1 MRNINFKFFVGLS
14 LLLLI
19 IRLLF
24 ISNTLLINDEAYY
37 AIYAR
42 HLAWGYVDHGPIVAY
57 LIKLFTFIWENSF
70 TVRLGA
76 TTLMSVLTIILYYFG
91 KKYFNTET
99 GIVLSLSLTANML
112 FHTNSIVITP
122 DVPMTFFTILAM
134 MFYYLAYCVNKK
146 YIYIGGGMLGLAVL
160 SKISA
165 LFPAIGIA
173 LYPILIK
180 EKRHWLKNIHY
191 YGSFTLAFLIFLPF
205 IIWNFQNDFAF
216 VRNQGSHIYRGGGF
230 GHFINLWLG
239 LAVISGPLFFYFS
252 VIKPF
257 ANLKRWKSSSDS
269 IQFFTIVTI
278 VPLSYFLGHSLF
290 SKFELNW
297 PAPVFLSG
305 LFLLALQIN
314 NSQKRFYYAQIIYS
328 LLLIFIITVQ
338 TFKPILPIKGDADIT
353 NRYYMYDGFL
363 NGLEK
368 FLNENPEL
376 SNTRIATNNFQIP
389 SMINFYLE
397 PKLEATCLSIGYQ
410 QTLYSFLYPNITQ
423 KNDDFIFIKHG
434 MGFPK
439 FLENHFTEIL
449 PLKEFKVRRGDQILS
464 NFSLWHVK
472 DFSGEK

>member
-57 LIKLFTFIWENSF
+57 LIKLFTLIWENSF

-112 FHTNSIVITP
+112 FHTNSIVMTP

-191 YGSFTLAFLIFLPF
+191 YGSFILAFLIFLPF
-205 IIWNFQNDFAF
+205 IIWNFLNDFAF
-216 VRNQGSHIYRGGGF
+216 VRHQGSHIYR
-230 GHFINLWLG
+230 
-239 LAVISGPLFFYFS
+239 
-252 VIKPF
+252 
-257 ANLKRWKSSSDS
+257 
-269 IQFFTIVTI
+269 
-278 VPLSYFLGHSLF
+278 
-290 SKFELNW
+290 
-297 PAPVFLSG
+297 
-305 LFLLALQIN
+305 
-314 NSQKRFYYAQIIYS
+314 
-328 LLLIFIITVQ
+328 
-338 TFKPILPIKGDADIT
+338 
-353 NRYYMYDGFL
+353 
-363 NGLEK
+363 
-368 FLNENPEL
+368 
-376 SNTRIATNNFQIP
+376 
-389 SMINFYLE
+389 
-397 PKLEATCLSIGYQ
+397 
-410 QTLYSFLYPNITQ
+410 
-423 KNDDFIFIKHG
+423 
-434 MGFPK
+434 
-439 FLENHFTEIL
+439 
-449 PLKEFKVRRGDQILS
+449 
-464 NFSLWHVK
+464 
-472 DFSGEK
+472 

>member
-57 LIKLFTFIWENSF
+57 LIKLFTLIWENSF

-257 ANLKRWKSSSDS
+257 ANLKSWKSSSDS

-338 TFKPILPIKGDADIT
+338 TFKPILPVKGDADIT

-472 DFSGEK
+472 NFSGEK

>member
-57 LIKLFTFIWENSF
+57 LIKLFTLIWENSF

-257 ANLKRWKSSSDS
+257 SNLKRWKSSSDS

-338 TFKPILPIKGDADIT
+338 TFKPILPVKGDADIT

>member
-57 LIKLFTFIWENSF
+57 LIKLFTLIWENSF

-338 TFKPILPIKGDADIT
+338 TFKPILPVKGDADIT

-376 SNTRIATNNFQIP
+376 SNNRISTNNFQIP

-449 PLKEFKVRRGDQILS
+449 PLKEFKIRRGDQILS

-472 DFSGEK
+472 NFSGEK

>member
-57 LIKLFTFIWENSF
+57 LIKLFTLIWENSF

-257 ANLKRWKSSSDS
+257 ANLKSWKSSSDS

-338 TFKPILPIKGDADIT
+338 TFKPTLPVKGDADIT

-363 NGLEK
+363 KGLEK

-439 FLENHFTEIL
+439 FLENYFTEIL

-472 DFSGEK
+472 NFSGEK

>member
-57 LIKLFTFIWENSF
+57 LIKLFTLIWENSF

-205 IIWNFQNDFAF
+205 IIWNFQN
-216 VRNQGSHIYRGGGF
+216 GI
-230 GHFINLWLG
+230 
-239 LAVISGPLFFYFS
+239 
-252 VIKPF
+252 
-257 ANLKRWKSSSDS
+257 
-269 IQFFTIVTI
+269 
-278 VPLSYFLGHSLF
+278 
-290 SKFELNW
+290 
-297 PAPVFLSG
+297 
-305 LFLLALQIN
+305 
-314 NSQKRFYYAQIIYS
+314 
-328 LLLIFIITVQ
+328 
-338 TFKPILPIKGDADIT
+338 
-353 NRYYMYDGFL
+353 
-363 NGLEK
+363 
-368 FLNENPEL
+368 
-376 SNTRIATNNFQIP
+376 
-389 SMINFYLE
+389 
-397 PKLEATCLSIGYQ
+397 TCLVCS
-410 QTLYSFLYPNITQ
+410 
-423 KNDDFIFIKHG
+423 
-434 MGFPK
+434 
-439 FLENHFTEIL
+439 
-449 PLKEFKVRRGDQILS
+449 
-464 NFSLWHVK
+464 
-472 DFSGEK
+472 

>member
-1 MRNINFKFFVGLS
+1 MRDINIKFFIGLS
-14 LLLLI
+14 LLLVI

-42 HLAWGYVDHGPIVAY
+42 HLAWGYVDHGPIIAY
-57 LIKLFTFIWENSF
+57 LIKFFTLIWENNF

-76 TTLMSVLTIILYYFG
+76 TTLMSILTIILYYFG
-91 KKYFNTET
+91 NKYFNSET

-134 MFYYLAYCVNKK
+134 MYYYLAYCVDKK
-146 YIYIGGGMLGLAVL
+146 YIYIGGGLLGLAVL

-216 VRNQGSHIYRGGGF
+216 VLNQGSHIYRGGGI

-239 LAVISGPLFFYFS
+239 IAVISGPLFFYFS

-257 ANLKRWKSSSDS
+257 INLKRWKNLSDS

-297 PAPVFLSG
+297 PAPVFISG
-305 LFLLALQIN
+305 LFLFALQIKN
-314 NSQKRFYYAQIIYS
+314 TQKRLYYAQIIYS

-338 TFKPILPIKGDADIT
+338 TFKPILPLKGDTDIT
-353 NRYYMYDGFL
+353 NRYYMYDGLL

-376 SNTRIATNNFQIP
+376 RNTRIATNNFQIP

-410 QTLYSFLYPNITQ
+410 KTLYSFLYPNITQ
-423 KNDDFIFIKHG
+423 KNDNFIFIKHG
-434 MGFPK
+434 MGYPK
-439 FLENHFTEIL
+439 FLDNYFSDIL
-449 PLKEFKVRRGDQILS
+449 PLKEFKVQRANQILS

-472 DFSGEK
+472 NFSGEK

>member
-57 LIKLFTFIWENSF
+57 LIKLFTLIWENSF

-338 TFKPILPIKGDADIT
+338 TFKPILPVKGDADIT

-449 PLKEFKVRRGDQILS
+449 PLKEFKVRRGEQILS

>member
-57 LIKLFTFIWENSF
+57 LIKLFTLIWENSF

-338 TFKPILPIKGDADIT
+338 TFKPTLPVKGDADIT

-368 FLNENPEL
+368 FLNENPDL
-376 SNTRIATNNFQIP
+376 RNTRIATNNFQIP

>member
-57 LIKLFTFIWENSF
+57 LIKLFTLIWENSF

-257 ANLKRWKSSSDS
+257 ANLKSWKSSSDS

-314 NSQKRFYYAQIIYS
+314 NSQKRFYYVQIIYS

-338 TFKPILPIKGDADIT
+338 TFKPILPVKGDADIT

-363 NGLEK
+363 KGLEK

-439 FLENHFTEIL
+439 FLENYFTEIL

>member
-57 LIKLFTFIWENSF
+57 LIKLFTLIWENSF

-191 YGSFTLAFLIFLPF
+191 M
-205 IIWNFQNDFAF
+205 D
-216 VRNQGSHIYRGGGF
+216 R
-230 GHFINLWLG
+230 
-239 LAVISGPLFFYFS
+239 S
-252 VIKPF
+252 V
-257 ANLKRWKSSSDS
+257 
-269 IQFFTIVTI
+269 
-278 VPLSYFLGHSLF
+278 
-290 SKFELNW
+290 
-297 PAPVFLSG
+297 
-305 LFLLALQIN
+305 
-314 NSQKRFYYAQIIYS
+314 
-328 LLLIFIITVQ
+328 
-338 TFKPILPIKGDADIT
+338 
-353 NRYYMYDGFL
+353 
-363 NGLEK
+363 
-368 FLNENPEL
+368 
-376 SNTRIATNNFQIP
+376 
-389 SMINFYLE
+389 
-397 PKLEATCLSIGYQ
+397 
-410 QTLYSFLYPNITQ
+410 
-423 KNDDFIFIKHG
+423 
-434 MGFPK
+434 
-439 FLENHFTEIL
+439 
-449 PLKEFKVRRGDQILS
+449 
-464 NFSLWHVK
+464 
-472 DFSGEK
+472 

>member
-57 LIKLFTFIWENSF
+57 LIKLFTLIWENSF

-257 ANLKRWKSSSDS
+257 ANLKSWKSSSDS

-314 NSQKRFYYAQIIYS
+314 NSQKRFYYVQIIYS

-338 TFKPILPIKGDADIT
+338 TFKPILPVKGDADIT

>member
-57 LIKLFTFIWENSF
+57 LIKLFTLIWENSF

-297 PAPVFLSG
+297 PAPIFLSG

-338 TFKPILPIKGDADIT
+338 TFKPTLPVKGDADIT

-363 NGLEK
+363 KGLEK

-439 FLENHFTEIL
+439 FLENYFTEIL

-472 DFSGEK
+472 NFSGEK

>member
-57 LIKLFTFIWENSF
+57 LIKLFTLIWENSF

-134 MFYYLAYCVNKK
+134 MFYYLAYCVNEK

-257 ANLKRWKSSSDS
+257 ANLKSWKSSSDS

-338 TFKPILPIKGDADIT
+338 TFKPTLPVKGDADIT

-363 NGLEK
+363 KGLEK

-439 FLENHFTEIL
+439 FLESYFTEIL

>member
-57 LIKLFTFIWENSF
+57 LIKLFTLIWENSF

-134 MFYYLAYCVNKK
+134 MFYYLAYCVNEK

-257 ANLKRWKSSSDS
+257 ANLKSWKSSSDS

-338 TFKPILPIKGDADIT
+338 TFKPILPVKGDADIT

-363 NGLEK
+363 KGLEK

-439 FLENHFTEIL
+439 FLENYFTEIL

>member
-57 LIKLFTFIWENSF
+57 LIKLFTLIWENSF

-91 KKYFNTET
+91 KKYFNTKT
-99 GIVLSLSLTANML
+99 GIFLSLSLTANML

-257 ANLKRWKSSSDS
+257 ANLKSWKSSSDS

-338 TFKPILPIKGDADIT
+338 TFKPILPVKGDADIT

>member
-57 LIKLFTFIWENSF
+57 LIKLFTLIWENSF

-257 ANLKRWKSSSDS
+257 ANLKSWNSSSDS

-338 TFKPILPIKGDADIT
+338 TFKPILPVKGDADIT

>member
-1 MRNINFKFFVGLS
+1 MRDINIKFFIGLS
-14 LLLLI
+14 LLLVI

-42 HLAWGYVDHGPIVAY
+42 HLAWGYVDHGPIIAY
-57 LIKLFTFIWENSF
+57 LIKFFTLIWENSF

-91 KKYFNTET
+91 KKYFNSQT
-99 GIVLSLSLTANML
+99 GVLLSLSLTANML

-134 MFYYLAYCVNKK
+134 MFYYLSYCVDKK

-216 VRNQGSHIYRGGGF
+216 VLNQGSHIYRGGGI

-239 LAVISGPLFFYFS
+239 IAVISGPLFFYFS

-257 ANLKRWKSSSDS
+257 INLKRWKNLSDS

-305 LFLLALQIN
+305 LFLFALQIKN
-314 NSQKRFYYAQIIYS
+314 TQKRLYYAQIIYS

-338 TFKPILPIKGDADIT
+338 TFKPILPLKGDADIT

-376 SNTRIATNNFQIP
+376 RNTRIATNNFQIP

-410 QTLYSFLYPNITQ
+410 KTLYSFLYPNITQ
-423 KNDDFIFIKHG
+423 KNDNFIFIKHG
-434 MGFPK
+434 MGYPK
-439 FLENHFTEIL
+439 FLDNYFSDIL
-449 PLKEFKVRRGDQILS
+449 PLKEFKVQRANQILS

-472 DFSGEK
+472 NFSGEK

>member
-57 LIKLFTFIWENSF
+57 LIKLFTLIWENSF

-257 ANLKRWKSSSDS
+257 ANLKSWKSSSDS

-338 TFKPILPIKGDADIT
+338 TFKPILPVKGDADIT

-363 NGLEK
+363 KGLEK

>member
-57 LIKLFTFIWENSF
+57 LIKLFTLIWENSF

-205 IIWNFQNDFAF
+205 IIWNFQN
-216 VRNQGSHIYRGGGF
+216 
-230 GHFINLWLG
+230 
-239 LAVISGPLFFYFS
+239 
-252 VIKPF
+252 
-257 ANLKRWKSSSDS
+257 
-269 IQFFTIVTI
+269 
-278 VPLSYFLGHSLF
+278 
-290 SKFELNW
+290 LN
-297 PAPVFLSG
+297 
-305 LFLLALQIN
+305 
-314 NSQKRFYYAQIIYS
+314 
-328 LLLIFIITVQ
+328 
-338 TFKPILPIKGDADIT
+338 
-353 NRYYMYDGFL
+353 
-363 NGLEK
+363 
-368 FLNENPEL
+368 
-376 SNTRIATNNFQIP
+376 
-389 SMINFYLE
+389 
-397 PKLEATCLSIGYQ
+397 
-410 QTLYSFLYPNITQ
+410 
-423 KNDDFIFIKHG
+423 
-434 MGFPK
+434 
-439 FLENHFTEIL
+439 
-449 PLKEFKVRRGDQILS
+449 
-464 NFSLWHVK
+464 
-472 DFSGEK
+472 

>member
-99 GIVLSLSLTANML
+99 GIILSLSLTANML

-297 PAPVFLSG
+297 PAPIFLSG

-376 SNTRIATNNFQIP
+376 RNTRIATNNFQIP
-389 SMINFYLE
+389 SKINFYLE

>member
-57 LIKLFTFIWENSF
+57 LIKLFTLIWENSF

-91 KKYFNTET
+91 KKYFNTKT
-99 GIVLSLSLTANML
+99 GIILSLSLTANML

-257 ANLKRWKSSSDS
+257 ANLKSWKSSSDS

-338 TFKPILPIKGDADIT
+338 TFKPILPVKGDADIT

>member
-57 LIKLFTFIWENSF
+57 LIKLFTLIWENSF

-257 ANLKRWKSSSDS
+257 ANLKSWKSSSDS

-338 TFKPILPIKGDADIT
+338 TFKPILPVKGDADIT

-376 SNTRIATNNFQIP
+376 SNTRITTNNFQIP

-449 PLKEFKVRRGDQILS
+449 PLKEFKVRRGDKILS

-472 DFSGEK
+472 NFSGEK

>member
-57 LIKLFTFIWENSF
+57 LIKLFTLIWENSF

-338 TFKPILPIKGDADIT
+338 TFKPILPVKGDADIT

-449 PLKEFKVRRGDQILS
+449 PLKEFKVRRGSQILS